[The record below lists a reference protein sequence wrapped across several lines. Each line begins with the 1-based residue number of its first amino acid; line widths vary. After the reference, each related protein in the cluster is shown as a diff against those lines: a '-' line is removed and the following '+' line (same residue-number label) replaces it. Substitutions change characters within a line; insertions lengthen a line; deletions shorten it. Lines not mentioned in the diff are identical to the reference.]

1 MIEFPVSGIE
11 TYWWLPISVAFVISS
26 LTSMAGVSG
35 AFLLLPFQISILGFT
50 GPAVSSTNLV
60 YNIVAIPSGVYRYYH
75 EKRMV
80 WPIVGVIVLA
90 TLPGVFLGA
99 LIRVNYLPDPS
110 TFKIFAGLVLLY
122 IGIRLFVNIFNKRE
136 VVTGR
141 DRQKDRFNVTGTYF
155 NIKQLGYEFN
165 NMTYGASTPGLMV
178 LSFTVGIIGGTYGI
192 GGGAIIAPFLVA
204 VFRLPVHTIA
214 GPALLSTFVTSVAGV
229 LFYSI
234 IAPYYKNTGL
244 TIAPDWMLGLLF
256 GIGGAIGMYIGAR
269 MQKFVPAVVIK
280 SILAVIILL
289 VAAKYILGG
298 FLG

>member
-1 MIEFPVSGIE
+1 
-11 TYWWLPISVAFVISS
+11 
-26 LTSMAGVSG
+26 
-35 AFLLLPFQISILGFT
+35 
-50 GPAVSSTNLV
+50 
-60 YNIVAIPSGVYRYYH
+60 
-75 EKRMV
+75 
-80 WPIVGVIVLA
+80 
-90 TLPGVFLGA
+90 
-99 LIRVNYLPDPS
+99 
-110 TFKIFAGLVLLY
+110 
-122 IGIRLFVNIFNKRE
+122 
-136 VVTGR
+136 
-141 DRQKDRFNVTGTYF
+141 
-155 NIKQLGYEFN
+155 
-165 NMTYGASTPGLMV
+165 MV

-214 GPALLSTFVTSVAGV
+214 GPALLSTFATSVAGV

-256 GIGGAIGMYIGAR
+256 GIGGAIGMYVGAR